1 MPSLYLTD
9 QIRRAEAQAQA
20 GLAPLALMRR
30 AAMALSDVCATEVR
44 KLPPDCS
51 IVALVGPGNN
61 GGDALLAAVSL
72 RERGFNAQALL
83 LRPEGSAQPDARE
96 ALAISRAGSLPC
108 IDELPISSVTRT
120 LFIDGLFGIGLSR
133 PIEGHAADWINA
145 LNGYGARVI
154 AVDVPSGINADT
166 GEVVGGSRGVALR
179 AGHTVTFLGDKP
191 GLRTG
196 PGRTHAGRLTVE
208 SLGVTLT
215 SRSGTLV
222 GEQEAKSLAL
232 PLARRPDS
240 HKGSFGH
247 VAVVGGAHGMRGAAV
262 LAALGAQRSG
272 AGKVSL
278 GAPDAWRPDSSLHP
292 QLMALPAKA
301 MVEGA
306 YQCWVIG
313 CGLGQTSGARS
324 LLKLLLTETEHH
336 RVLDADALNLIASD
350 RALAAALQRA
360 VIPAVLTPHP
370 LEAARLLG
378 KSTQAIQSDRIGAAC
393 RIASLYRSVVLLKGA
408 GTVCAHP
415 GGDWAIIDA
424 GSPSLAT
431 AGTGDV
437 LAGVIGGLIAQGL
450 NPASAACLGAYAHGR
465 AGELAGAD
473 GNGVVGMASADL
485 PESVA
490 MVINQLIESD
500 TGLSS

>member
-9 QIRRAEAQAQA
+9 QIRCAEAQAQA

-44 KLPPDCS
+44 RLAPDS
-51 IVALVGPGNN
+51 LIVALVGPGNN
-61 GGDALLAAVSL
+61 GGDALLAALSL
-72 RERGFNAQALL
+72 RERGFNAQALMMQ
-83 LRPEGSAQPDARE
+83 PEGSGSPDARA
-96 ALAISRAGSLPC
+96 ALAIARAGSLPL
-108 IDELPISSVTRT
+108 IDELPSSNITRS

-133 PIEGHAADWINA
+133 PIEGHAADWIDA
-145 LNGYGARVI
+145 LNGYRARVI

-166 GEVVGGSRGVALR
+166 GAVVGGSRGIALR
-179 AGHTVTFLGDKP
+179 ACHTVTFLGDKP

-196 PGRTHAGRLTVE
+196 PGRMHAGRVTVE
-208 SLGVTLT
+208 SLGVTIT
-215 SRSGTLV
+215 SGHGTLV
-222 GEQEAKSLAL
+222 SEQEAIDLAR

-247 VAVVGGAHGMRGAAV
+247 VAVVGGACGMRGAAV

-272 AGKVSL
+272 AGKVSI
-278 GAPDAWRPDSSLHP
+278 GSPDGWQPDPSLHS

-301 MVEGA
+301 MAQGT

-313 CGLGQTSGARS
+313 CGLGQTTDARS
-324 LLKLLLTETEHH
+324 LLKVLLTESDRP
-336 RVLDADALNLIASD
+336 RVLDADALNLIATHP
-350 RALAAALQRA
+350 ALAAALQRA
-360 VIPAVLTPHP
+360 TIPAVLTPHP

-378 KSTQAIQSDRIGAAC
+378 VSTQVIQSDRIEAAR

-415 GGDWAIIDA
+415 SGDWAIIDA

-450 NPASAACLGAYAHGR
+450 NPASAACLGAYAHAR
-465 AGELAGAD
+465 AGELAGA
-473 GNGVVGMASADL
+473 GGKRLVGMASADL
-485 PESVA
+485 PGWVA
-490 MVINQLIESD
+490 MVINHLIESD